1 MWILNIVTLDI
12 FKNTIESP
20 AQLFLSKNTAETCGK
35 EQLIEICKNEK
46 VLPKMD
52 FDKMSFE
59 DLRKF
64 CAGKRIAYSS
74 VQFNPIIRKENT

>member
-12 FKNTIESP
+12 FTNTIESP
-20 AQLFLSKNTAETCGK
+20 AQLFLDKKTAEICGK

-46 VLPKMD
+46 LPPNVD

-64 CAGKRIAYSS
+64 CAGNRIAYSS
-74 VQFNPIIRKENT
+74 IQFNPIKRKE

>member
-12 FKNTIESP
+12 FTNTIESP
-20 AQLFLSKNTAETCGK
+20 AQLFSDKKTAETCGK

-46 VLPKMD
+46 VSPEID
-52 FDKMSFE
+52 FDKMTFE

-64 CAGKRIAYSS
+64 CAGNRIAYSS
-74 VQFNPIIRKENT
+74 VQFNPATRKEHT